1 MCQII
6 TTKNTKN
13 MYGEI
18 ILYGL
23 CFLSIV
29 TYLVYSCCFNNKE
42 KTDETLTEAST
53 IRSASLDRSH
63 KRDNELVKRIKRR
76 LKVTKTIEI

>member
-1 MCQII
+1 
-6 TTKNTKN
+6 

-29 TYLVYSCCFNNKE
+29 TFLGTIYLVYSCCFNNKE
-42 KTDETLTEAST
+42 KTDEPSENAGVAKTLDEQNP
-53 IRSASLDRSH
+53 RKESLG
-63 KRDNELVKRIKRR
+63 KNEDL
-76 LKVTKTIEI
+76 

>member
-1 MCQII
+1 
-6 TTKNTKN
+6 

-29 TYLVYSCCFNNKE
+29 TFLGTIYLVYSCCFNKKE
-42 KTDETLTEAST
+42 KTDEPLTEAST
-53 IRSASLDRSH
+53 IRLVGPLRSH
-63 KRDNELVKRIKRR
+63 KRENELFNRIQRR
-76 LKVTKTIEI
+76 LKQ